1 MTAWQ
6 LLTESWSF
14 KPLVLAGCTALI
26 LGYAALIRL
35 RFTGKTL
42 YFISGVLLLFLSLVS
57 PLNALAHG
65 FLFSAH
71 MLQHIF
77 LLLIVPLLFLL
88 GIPSSLAEK
97 LLLRPRAAAVE
108 SVLRGPVIAWLSG
121 VGAMWVWHVPVLY
134 DAALKSESLHVIQ
147 QLSLLV
153 AGVIF
158 WWPIFSPFEGSRLNP
173 LVSVLYLFSA
183 CVGCT
188 VLGIVITFAPAGL
201 FATSHLHVV
210 DTQGIIGLVRD
221 DWGISRSVDQQVG
234 GLLMWVP
241 CCLLYSSIIMSIL
254 ARWYKAPEESVVSTL
269 TADGMSPVAISSA
282 GKVEI

>member
-6 LLTESWSF
+6 LLTEGWSF
-14 KPLVLAGCTALI
+14 KPLVLVGCSALI

-35 RFTGKTL
+35 RFTRKTL
-42 YFISGVLLLFLSLVS
+42 YFVSGVLLLFFSLVS

-88 GIPSSLAEK
+88 GFPSSLAEK
-97 LLLRPRAAAVE
+97 SLQRPPAAVVE
-108 SVLRGPVIAWLSG
+108 RILRRPVVAWLSG

-134 DAALKSESLHVIQ
+134 DAALKSESLNVIQ

-158 WWPIFSPFEGSRLNP
+158 WWPIFSPLEGSRLNP

-201 FATSHLHVV
+201 FAPAHLHVV
-210 DTQGIIGLVRD
+210 DTQGIIGFVRG

-241 CCLLYSSIIMSIL
+241 CCLLYSSIIMTIL
-254 ARWYKAPEESVVSTL
+254 ARWYKAPEESVVSAL

-282 GKVEI
+282 GKEEI